1 MKYILYPFYVLYQYL
16 IAWPLLAL
24 LTMFTAIFTV
34 CTVHWRNAEFVHKVQ
49 QFWSRSFFWLMF
61 LPVSVDGI
69 EHIEPKQSYVFVAN
83 HQSMFDVWLVYG
95 WLPVIFKWLM
105 KAELRK
111 VPFVG
116 TGCKAA
122 GHIFVDRRNAK
133 AAMES
138 LKEVEKQLVDGVCT
152 VIFPEGTRSLNGE
165 VGRFKRG
172 AFQIALELGLPV
184 ILQTSVVTVKEFGTG
199 QLGAMLR
206 QLEINNRIFIL
217 KPSGE
222 LSAFVVY
229 ANEKIAEDD
238 AAGLERI
245 ANAYPDSLTL
255 ITCEDERAEGGYT
268 SRRIVAARKIR
279 N

>member
-1 MKYILYPFYVLYQYL
+1 MKYVLRPFYWLCQYL
-16 IAWPLLAL
+16 IAWPLLVV
-24 LTMFTAIFTV
+24 LTVFTAVFTV
-34 CTVHWRNAEFVHKVQ
+34 CTVFWKNAEFVHKVQ

-61 LPVSVDGI
+61 LPVSVDGQ
-69 EHIEPKQSYVFVAN
+69 EHIVPGQSYVFVAN

-122 GHIFVDRRNAK
+122 GHIFIDRRSTK

-138 LKEVEKQLVDGVCT
+138 LKEVEKQLVNGVCT

-172 AFQIALELGLPV
+172 AFQIAWDLGLPIIPLSLDGCYEVLPKGKPFVYRAPVHMHIGDPIDLKQFSDPNEAIEAVRYAV
-184 ILQTSVVTVKEFGTG
+184 IAG
-199 QLGAMLR
+199 
-206 QLEINNRIFIL
+206 RIS
-217 KPSGE
+217 K
-222 LSAFVVY
+222 
-229 ANEKIAEDD
+229 
-238 AAGLERI
+238 
-245 ANAYPDSLTL
+245 
-255 ITCEDERAEGGYT
+255 
-268 SRRIVAARKIR
+268 
-279 N
+279 

>member
-1 MKYILYPFYVLYQYL
+1 MKYVLRPFYWLWQYL
-16 IAWPLLAL
+16 IAWPLLVV
-24 LTMFTAIFTV
+24 LTVFTAVFTV
-34 CTVHWRNAEFVHKVQ
+34 CTVFWKNAEFVHKVQ

-61 LPVSVDGI
+61 LPVYVDGQ
-69 EHIEPKQSYVFVAN
+69 EHIVPGQSYVFVAN

-122 GHIFVDRRNAK
+122 GHIFIDRRSTK

-138 LKEVEKQLVDGVCT
+138 LKEVEKQLVNGVCT

-172 AFQIALELGLPV
+172 AFQIAWDLGLPIIPLSLDGCYEVLPKGKPFVYRAPVHMHIGEPIDLKQFSDPNEAIEAVRNAV
-184 ILQTSVVTVKEFGTG
+184 IAG
-199 QLGAMLR
+199 
-206 QLEINNRIFIL
+206 RIS
-217 KPSGE
+217 K
-222 LSAFVVY
+222 
-229 ANEKIAEDD
+229 
-238 AAGLERI
+238 
-245 ANAYPDSLTL
+245 
-255 ITCEDERAEGGYT
+255 
-268 SRRIVAARKIR
+268 
-279 N
+279 

>member
-1 MKYILYPFYVLYQYL
+1 MKYVLRPFYWLWQYL
-16 IAWPLLAL
+16 IAWPLLVV
-24 LTMFTAIFTV
+24 LTVFTAVFTV
-34 CTVHWRNAEFVHKVQ
+34 CTVFWKNAEFVHKVQ

-61 LPVSVDGI
+61 LPVSVDGQ
-69 EHIEPKQSYVFVAN
+69 EHIVPGQSYVFVAN

-122 GHIFVDRRNAK
+122 GHIFIDRRSTK

-138 LKEVEKQLVDGVCT
+138 LKEVEKQLVNGVCT

-172 AFQIALELGLPV
+172 AFQIAWDLGLPIIPLSLDGCYEVLPKGKPFVYGAPVHMHIGEPIDLKQFSDPNEAIEAVRNAV
-184 ILQTSVVTVKEFGTG
+184 IAG
-199 QLGAMLR
+199 
-206 QLEINNRIFIL
+206 RIS
-217 KPSGE
+217 K
-222 LSAFVVY
+222 
-229 ANEKIAEDD
+229 
-238 AAGLERI
+238 
-245 ANAYPDSLTL
+245 
-255 ITCEDERAEGGYT
+255 
-268 SRRIVAARKIR
+268 
-279 N
+279 

>member
-1 MKYILYPFYVLYQYL
+1 MKNLLKPFYILYQYL
-16 IAWPLLAL
+16 IAWPLLAV
-24 LTMFTAIFTV
+24 LTVFTAIFTV
-34 CTVHWRNAEFVHKVQ
+34 CTVHWKNAEFVHKVQ

-61 LPVSVDGI
+61 LPVSIDGT
-69 EHIEPKQSYVFVAN
+69 EHIKPGQSYVFVAN

-138 LKEVEKQLVDGVCT
+138 LQEVERQLVNGICT

-172 AFQIALELGLPV
+172 AFQIAMDLGLPV
-184 ILQTSVVTVKEFGTG
+184 IPLSLDGCFEVLPKGKPFVNRHSVHMHIGE
-199 QLGAMLR
+199 A
-206 QLEINNRIFIL
+206 IDL
-217 KPSGE
+217 KQ
-222 LSAFVVY
+222 F
-229 ANEKIAEDD
+229 KDAEGKPD
-238 AAGLERI
+238 
-245 ANAYPDSLTL
+245 ANAA
-255 ITCEDERAEGGYT
+255 IEAVRAAVING
-268 SRRIVAARKIR
+268 RQK
-279 N
+279 

>member
-1 MKYILYPFYVLYQYL
+1 MKYVLRPFYWLWQYL
-16 IAWPLLAL
+16 IAWPLLVV
-24 LTMFTAIFTV
+24 LTVFTAVFTV
-34 CTVHWRNAEFVHKVQ
+34 CTVFWKNAEIVHKVQ

-61 LPVSVDGI
+61 LPVSVDGQ
-69 EHIEPKQSYVFVAN
+69 EHIVPGQSYVFVAN

-122 GHIFVDRRNAK
+122 GHIFIDRRSTK

-138 LKEVEKQLVDGVCT
+138 LKEVEKQLVNGVCT

-172 AFQIALELGLPV
+172 AFQIAWDLGLPIIPLSLDGCYEVLPKGKPFVYRAPVHMHIGEPIDLKQFSDPNEAIEAVRNAV
-184 ILQTSVVTVKEFGTG
+184 IAG
-199 QLGAMLR
+199 
-206 QLEINNRIFIL
+206 RIS
-217 KPSGE
+217 K
-222 LSAFVVY
+222 
-229 ANEKIAEDD
+229 
-238 AAGLERI
+238 
-245 ANAYPDSLTL
+245 
-255 ITCEDERAEGGYT
+255 
-268 SRRIVAARKIR
+268 
-279 N
+279 

>member
-1 MKYILYPFYVLYQYL
+1 MKYILYPFYILYQYL
-16 IAWPLLAL
+16 IAWPILVV
-24 LTMFTAIFTV
+24 LTAFTAIFTV
-34 CTVHWRNAEFVHKVQ
+34 CTVFWRNAEFVHKVQ

-61 LPVSVDGI
+61 LPVSVDGA
-69 EHIEPKQSYVFVAN
+69 EHIQPGQSYVFVAN

-138 LKEVEKQLVDGVCT
+138 LKEVERQLVGGVST
-152 VIFPEGTRSLNGE
+152 VIVPEGTRSKDGE

-172 AFQIALELGLPV
+172 AFQIAWDLGLPV
-184 ILQTSVVTVKEFGTG
+184 IPLSLSGCFDVLPKGKPFVHRHPVHMHIGK
-199 QLGAMLR
+199 A
-206 QLEINNRIFIL
+206 IDL
-217 KPSGE
+217 KK
-222 LSAFVVY
+222 Y
-229 ANEKIAEDD
+229 ADSNEAIEAVRE
-238 AAGLERI
+238 AVI
-245 ANAYPDSLTL
+245 
-255 ITCEDERAEGGYT
+255 EGIK
-268 SRRIVAARKIR
+268 R
-279 N
+279 

>member
-1 MKYILYPFYVLYQYL
+1 MKYIVLPFYILYQYL
-16 IAWPLLAL
+16 IAWPLLAV

-61 LPVSVDGI
+61 IPVSVDGA
-69 EHIEPKQSYVFVAN
+69 EHIEPNQSYVFVAN

-122 GHIFVDRRNAK
+122 GHIFIDRRNAK

-138 LKEVEKQLVDGVCT
+138 LKEVEKQLVNGVCT
-152 VIFPEGTRSLNGE
+152 VIFPEGTRSRDGQ

-172 AFQIALELGLPV
+172 AFQIAVDLGLPV
-184 ILQTSVVTVKEFGTG
+184 IPLSLNGCFEVLPKGKPYVHRHPVRMHIG
-199 QLGAMLR
+199 QP
-206 QLEINNRIFIL
+206 IDL
-217 KPSGE
+217 KQ
-222 LSAFVVY
+222 F
-229 ANEKIAEDD
+229 KD
-238 AAGLERI
+238 
-245 ANAYPDSLTL
+245 
-255 ITCEDERAEGGYT
+255 AEGNAD
-268 SRRIVAARKIR
+268 SNAAIEAVR
-279 N
+279 NAVIEGIK

>member
-1 MKYILYPFYVLYQYL
+1 MKYILHPFYWLWQYL
-16 IAWPLLAL
+16 IAWPILVV
-24 LTMFTAIFTV
+24 LTAFTAIFTV
-34 CTVHWRNAEFVHKVQ
+34 CTVFWRNAEFVHKVQ

-61 LPVSVDGI
+61 LPVSVDGT
-69 EHIEPKQSYVFVAN
+69 EHIKPGQSYVFVAN

-138 LKEVEKQLVDGVCT
+138 LKEVERQLVNGVCT
-152 VIFPEGTRSLNGE
+152 VIFPEGTRSKDGE

-172 AFQIALELGLPV
+172 AFQIAWDLGLPV
-184 ILQTSVVTVKEFGTG
+184 IPLSLDGCFEVLPKGKPFVHRHAVHMHIGE
-199 QLGAMLR
+199 A
-206 QLEINNRIFIL
+206 IDL
-217 KPSGE
+217 KK
-222 LSAFVVY
+222 Y
-229 ANEKIAEDD
+229 ADSNEAIEAVREAVIA
-238 AAGLERI
+238 G
-245 ANAYPDSLTL
+245 
-255 ITCEDERAEGGYT
+255 
-268 SRRIVAARKIR
+268 RKS
-279 N
+279 

>member
-1 MKYILYPFYVLYQYL
+1 MKFFYILYQYL
-16 IAWPLLAL
+16 IAWPILAV

-34 CTVHWRNAEFVHKVQ
+34 CTIPWKNAEFVHKVQ

-61 LPVSVDGI
+61 LPVSVDGE
-69 EHIEPKQSYVFVAN
+69 EHIRKGQSYVFVAN

-138 LKEVEKQLVDGVCT
+138 LKEVEKQLVNGVCT
-152 VIFPEGTRSLNGE
+152 VIFPEGTRSKDGSL
-165 VGRFKRG
+165 GRFKRG
-172 AFQIALELGLPV
+172 AFQIALDLQLPV
-184 ILQTSVVTVKEFGTG
+184 IPISLSGCYQAMPKGAWTVHRHLIHMHIGEPIDLKQFDDPQEAIDFV
-199 QLGAMLR
+199 R
-206 QLEINNRIFIL
+206 QKVE
-217 KPSGE
+217 
-222 LSAFVVY
+222 
-229 ANEKIAEDD
+229 
-238 AAGLERI
+238 
-245 ANAYPDSLTL
+245 
-255 ITCEDERAEGGYT
+255 EG
-268 SRRIVAARKIR
+268 IQ
-279 N
+279 

>member
-1 MKYILYPFYVLYQYL
+1 MKYVLRPFYWLWQYL
-16 IAWPLLAL
+16 IAWPLLVV
-24 LTMFTAIFTV
+24 LTVFTAVFTV
-34 CTVHWRNAEFVHKVQ
+34 CTVFWKNAEFVHKVQ

-61 LPVSVDGI
+61 LPVSVDGQ
-69 EHIEPKQSYVFVAN
+69 EHIVPGQSYVFVAN

-122 GHIFVDRRNAK
+122 GHIFIDRRSTK

-138 LKEVEKQLVDGVCT
+138 LKEVEKQLVNGVCT

-172 AFQIALELGLPV
+172 AFQIAWDLGLPIIPLSLDGCYEV
-184 ILQTSVVTVKEFGTG
+184 LPKG
-199 QLGAMLR
+199 
-206 QLEINNRIFIL
+206 
-217 KPSGE
+217 KP
-222 LSAFVVY
+222 FVY
-229 ANEKIAEDD
+229 
-238 AAGLERI
+238 
-245 ANAYPDSLTL
+245 
-255 ITCEDERAEGGYT
+255 RAPVHMH
-268 SRRIVAARKIR
+268 IVGPVDWGRFADPK
-279 N
+279 

>member
-1 MKYILYPFYVLYQYL
+1 MKYVLRPFYWLWQYL
-16 IAWPLLAL
+16 IAWPLLMV
-24 LTMFTAIFTV
+24 LTVFTAVFTV
-34 CTVHWRNAEFVHKVQ
+34 CTVFWKNAEFVHKVQ

-61 LPVSVDGI
+61 LPVSVDGQ
-69 EHIEPKQSYVFVAN
+69 EHIVPGQSYVFVAN

-122 GHIFVDRRNAK
+122 GHIFIDRRNAK

-138 LKEVEKQLVDGVCT
+138 LKEVEKQLMNGVCT

-172 AFQIALELGLPV
+172 AFQIAWDLGLPV
-184 ILQTSVVTVKEFGTG
+184 IPLSLDGCYEVLPKGKPFVYRAPVHMHIGEPIDLKQFSDPNEAIDAVRNAVIAG
-199 QLGAMLR
+199 
-206 QLEINNRIFIL
+206 RIS
-217 KPSGE
+217 K
-222 LSAFVVY
+222 
-229 ANEKIAEDD
+229 
-238 AAGLERI
+238 
-245 ANAYPDSLTL
+245 
-255 ITCEDERAEGGYT
+255 
-268 SRRIVAARKIR
+268 
-279 N
+279 

>member
-1 MKYILYPFYVLYQYL
+1 MKFFYVLYQYL

-34 CTVHWRNAEFVHKVQ
+34 CTVHWRNAEFVHRVQ

-61 LPVSVDGI
+61 LPVSVDGT
-69 EHIEPKQSYVFVAN
+69 EHIRPGQSYVFVSN

-122 GHIFVDRRNAK
+122 GHIFVERRNAK

-138 LKEVEKQLVDGVCT
+138 LKEVEKQLTGGVCT

-165 VGRFKRG
+165 LGRFKRG
-172 AFQIALELGLPV
+172 AFQIAIDLGLPV
-184 ILQTSVVTVKEFGTG
+184 VPLSLSGCFDVMPKGALAVRRHSVHMHIGEP
-199 QLGAMLR
+199 
-206 QLEINNRIFIL
+206 IDL
-217 KPSGE
+217 KQYSDPNDAIE
-222 LSAFVVY
+222 AVRSAV
-229 ANEKIAEDD
+229 
-238 AAGLERI
+238 AAGI
-245 ANAYPDSLTL
+245 
-255 ITCEDERAEGGYT
+255 
-268 SRRIVAARKIR
+268 RK
-279 N
+279 